1 MTGDT
6 DRHNAAARQRFCAGD
21 RLAVLLPL
29 PLSRPYDYLVPA
41 GLEASP
47 GDFVQVSL
55 GTRRLPAVVW
65 GEGASSIDAG
75 KLKSLEAVLPAPPLP
90 EVSLR
95 FVEWVAQYTVQP
107 QGAVL
112 RMVMSIPEA
121 LTPALPKW
129 ALRRAAQWHEGKL
142 SPART
147 RVLAVLAD
155 GTPRSSSSIA
165 RAAGCGQSVVHH
177 LLAAGALERVEID
190 PAPRPLPDGNRAGR
204 ALSGPQS
211 AIAAALRGCVGNG
224 FAVELLDGVPGAGK
238 TDVYFEAVAETLSR
252 DLQVLVLLPEISLGI
267 QWRERF
273 RTRFGVPPRE
283 WHSDLGRAERRQTWR
298 AVAEGKEPAIV
309 GTRSALFLP
318 FPKLGLIIVDEEHD
332 SSFKQEDGVAY
343 HARDM
348 AVVRARLGSIP
359 CVLVSATPSLETV
372 INVRSGRYREHV
384 LQDRATGSLPP
395 ITEVVDLRRDRPPR
409 DAFVAPTLRQALKE
423 TIAGGRQAL
432 LFLNRRGYAPLTL
445 CRCCG
450 HRLRCGSCSAWLV
463 EHRLL
468 GLLQCHYCG
477 DRRPMLRT
485 CPHCGAGDGLVPCG
499 PGVERLAEEIAS
511 FAPEART
518 VLATSDTCS
527 SPAAA
532 DALMRLIERH
542 EVDLIIGT
550 QLVSKGHHFP
560 LLTLVGVV
568 DADAGLGGG
577 DLRAAERTFQLL
589 YQVGGRAGREPDGEG
604 RVGRVLLQTAMPQ
617 NPVIAALASG
627 DRARFLAAE
636 MGDRREAGM
645 PPFGRLAALIVSA
658 RDETQVEN
666 AARSLAQAAPLTE
679 GVRILGPAPPPLA
692 LLRGRHRRRLLAIAD
707 RQFRLSPWIRSWVEK
722 VQLPS
727 STRLQIDIDPQ
738 TFL

>member
-1 MTGDT
+1 M
-6 DRHNAAARQRFCAGD
+6 
-21 RLAVLLPL
+21 AVLLPL
-29 PLSRPYDYLVPA
+29 PLSCPYDYLVPA
-41 GLEASP
+41 GLEAGP

-65 GEGASSIDAG
+65 GEGTSSIDAG

-90 EVSLR
+90 ELSRR

-112 RMVMSIPEA
+112 RMVMSVPEA
-121 LTPALPKW
+121 LTPVSPKW
-129 ALRRAAQWHEGKL
+129 AFRRAVHWREGKL

-155 GTPRSSSSIA
+155 GTPRSSSEIA
-165 RAAGCGQSVVHH
+165 RAAGCGESVVRH

-190 PAPRPLPDGNRAGR
+190 AAPRQLPDGKRPGR
-204 ALSGPQS
+204 TLSGPQS
-211 AIAAALRGCVGNG
+211 AVAAALRGCVGNG

-238 TDVYFEAVAETLSR
+238 TDVYFEAVAEALSR

-273 RTRFGVPPRE
+273 QARFGVPPRE

-298 AVAEGKEPAIV
+298 AVAEGKEPVIV

-348 AVVRARLGSIP
+348 AVVRSRLGSIP

-372 INVRSGRYREHV
+372 INVRSGRYREHI

-395 ITEVVDLRRDRPPR
+395 IIEVVDLRRDQPPG
-409 DAFVAPTLRQALKE
+409 DAFVAPTLREALKE

-477 DRRPMLRT
+477 YRRPLLRT
-485 CPHCGAGDGLVPCG
+485 CPQCGAADALVPCG

-636 MGDRREAGM
+636 MDDRRETGM

-658 RDETQVEN
+658 RDETQAEK

-679 GVRILGPAPPPLA
+679 GVRILGPAPAPLA
-692 LLRGRHRRRLLAIAD
+692 LLRGRHRRRLLAIAA
-707 RQFRLSPWIRSWVEK
+707 RQFRLSPWIRNWVEK

-727 STRLQIDIDPQ
+727 SIRLQIDIDPQ
-738 TFL
+738 SFL